1 MTCDTAL
8 AIVLAAAAFGMVLA
22 LVGMGA
28 AVFAAFC
35 VGRPQEGSSYDRH
48 HRRRTYIRGRC
59 IRQRARGHL
68 GREPAGE
75 VTVYHPFIPA

>member
-8 AIVLAAAAFGMVLA
+8 AIVRAAAAFGMVLA

-35 VGRPQEGSSYDRH
+35 VGRRQEGVK
-48 HRRRTYIRGRC
+48 
-59 IRQRARGHL
+59 L
-68 GREPAGE
+68 
-75 VTVYHPFIPA
+75 